1 MKKTVG
7 TVDRVVRGVVAAGA
21 LVGAGVLG
29 FSSGWGIVLLVV
41 AAVAAATGASG
52 YCPLYSLLGIDTL
65 GDRAAHDEGGVSP
78 LRRAA

>member
-7 TVDRVVRGVVAAGA
+7 TLDRVVRGVVAAGA
-21 LVGAGVLG
+21 LAGAGVLG
-29 FSSGWGIVLLVV
+29 FSSGWGILLLVV
-41 AAVAAATGASG
+41 AAVAAVTGASG

-65 GDRAAHDEGGVSP
+65 GGRAHDENAVAP